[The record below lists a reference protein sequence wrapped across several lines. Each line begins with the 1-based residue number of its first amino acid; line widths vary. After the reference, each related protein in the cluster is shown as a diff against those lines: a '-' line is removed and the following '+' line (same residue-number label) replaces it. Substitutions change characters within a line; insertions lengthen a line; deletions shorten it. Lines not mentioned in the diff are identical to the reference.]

1 MKINSLF
8 KMMNMN
14 MHPLEVVGGLLF
26 ALSLVIFSAIEES
39 VYSKEWVAW
48 AILAIATVLGAIGFS
63 RARK

>member
-1 MKINSLF
+1 
-8 KMMNMN
+8 MN

-26 ALSLVIFSAIEES
+26 SLSLVIFSAIEES